1 MSTIP
6 TDVVNKL
13 NGYQNQVW
21 QTVSLTVSEAVN
33 NAVNFSSPLM
43 VAART
48 ADLYTEMSAP
58 MLVIQF
64 AFATLPENAQVVLL
78 PQETFAELAALVRNE
93 KVRDI
98 DENLVADMRP
108 MLEGLVQGLCLAIGN
123 IRNEPVVA
131 SGLSIR
137 FQIFSFPPNLQK
149 SDEVI
154 RTQLAVTGEDIN
166 GSATWLMDNETA
178 HAILGIQVTEEEE
191 SSPFMQ
197 VQEGGGGHSPSQSHA
212 SNDDQS
218 GLELLLD
225 IPLEIS
231 VELGRVKMLVKDV
244 IELGTGSIVEIE
256 KAAGEPVDVMVNG
269 RLVARGEVVVIE
281 DNFGVRVTEILTPQE
296 RLNKLGEVA

>member
-1 MSTIP
+1 MPTIP

-43 VAART
+43 VAAKT

-64 AFATLPENAQVVLL
+64 AFASLPENAQVVLL
-78 PQETFAELAALVRNE
+78 PQETFAELATLVRNE

-149 SDEVI
+149 ADEII

-166 GSATWLMDNETA
+166 GSATWLCDNETA
-178 HAILGIQVTEEEE
+178 HAMLGMQVSETEEASPFIQVE
-191 SSPFMQ
+191 Q
-197 VQEGGGGHSPSQSHA
+197 GGAGGTQAQAHNAH
-212 SNDDQS
+212 DDQS

-231 VELGRVKMLVKDV
+231 VELGRVKMLVKEV
-244 IELGTGSIVEIE
+244 IELGTGSIIEIE